1 MDDEPIFG
9 PLNLKQ
15 FIRVAFGFGLIY
27 FAYSFFP
34 LNISIPII
42 IVGAVIAF
50 SAFII
55 HTPVIIDEDYIKQK
69 RFSFK
74 NPEDF
79 QKWLKRKIASLQ
91 AQIHAREYRGLIA
104 DPELEKRLRLFE
116 NALKDIK

>member
-15 FIRVAFGFGLIY
+15 VIRVAFGFGLIY

-55 HTPVIIDEDYIKQK
+55 HAPVIVDEDYIKQK

-79 QKWLKRKIASLQ
+79 QKWLRVSIVSIQ
-91 AQIHAREYRGLIA
+91 AQISARESRGLVA
-104 DPELEKRLRLFE
+104 DPGLDKKLKLFE
-116 NALKDIK
+116 NALRDIR